1 MTRDS
6 DTDGPGNH
14 AEGNVFDLFT
24 GEPVSDGKRHQ
35 FIRLSPELDGL
46 EMLYSNKLNPGKLFA
61 MRILCWG
68 LRGNGDVVALIPW
81 MEKIV
86 PCPDVSD
93 PLEGRFEGYYDPG
106 IDEVFFEAPIHKV
119 VELETAAEYY
129 EFESNNP
136 HDVVQ
141 EIPDTIGTH
150 AVFNSADGHHLSLKE
165 IISWQLHNDGSLHG
179 MVVDPDKCTQTPVL
193 PGDECLYSA
202 NQQSGFRYFFQHHI
216 ANKIKAQDP
225 EALAAIAM
233 LVEKEIA
240 DKKVDKKPVD
250 IHSANSAKKGEPPES
265 A

>member
-1 MTRDS
+1 MGNTSDNDDS
-6 DTDGPGNH
+6 K
-14 AEGNVFDLFT
+14 NVFDLFT
-24 GEPVSDGKRHQ
+24 GEPVSSSNGRQ

-61 MRILCWG
+61 MRVLCWG
-68 LRGNGDVVALIPW
+68 LRRNGEVVGLIPW
-81 MEKIV
+81 MEKII
-86 PCPDVSD
+86 PCPDISD

-136 HDVVQ
+136 NDVVQ

-150 AVFNSADGHHLSLKE
+150 AVFNSPDTYNLMLIE

-179 MVVDPDKCTQTPVL
+179 MVIDNKKCTQTPVL
-193 PGDECLYSA
+193 PGDDCLYSA
-202 NQQSGFRYFFQHHI
+202 NQKDSFRYFFQHHI
-216 ANKIKAQDP
+216 ANKIKSQDP

-240 DKKVDKKPVD
+240 DKKLDKKPAID
-250 IHSANSAKKGEPPES
+250 IHEARKSHPPES
-265 A
+265 GDSP